1 MIFLLSFLVIAK
13 GLWAHNPIMETVGI
27 SVVAA
32 TFGTTM
38 VLVLRTHE
46 SSWLARSNVLRFFGR
61 YSYGLYII
69 HGALMPVLLSYDP
82 PWVQIY
88 PIVGVFT
95 LCAIRVA
102 VCVPIALLSWHLI
115 EAPALNFK
123 RAFMPKMF

>member
-1 MIFLLSFLVIAK
+1 
-13 GLWAHNPIMETVGI
+13 METVGI